1 MLYLDTS
8 ALVKRYIDEEGRRE
22 VLRAMDD
29 ASAWSICRIGFVETA
44 RAVGLAAGPKVIE
57 KFEREWPAF
66 DVVEVDRDLAE
77 HAARL
82 TRSAELRT
90 LDALHLAAALALRGD
105 DLTVAT
111 WDVRLS
117 RAARDHDLETLP
129 ANLG

>member
-1 MLYLDTS
+1 MLYLDAS
-8 ALVKRYIDEEGRRE
+8 ALVKRYVDEEGRGE
-22 VLRAMDD
+22 VLRAMEN

-44 RAVGLAAGPKVIE
+44 RAVGLAVGPKAVE

-66 DVVEVDRDLAE
+66 DVVEVDQDLAK

-90 LDALHLAAALALRGD
+90 LDALHLAAALALGGD

-117 RAARDHDLETLP
+117 SAARDHGLETVP